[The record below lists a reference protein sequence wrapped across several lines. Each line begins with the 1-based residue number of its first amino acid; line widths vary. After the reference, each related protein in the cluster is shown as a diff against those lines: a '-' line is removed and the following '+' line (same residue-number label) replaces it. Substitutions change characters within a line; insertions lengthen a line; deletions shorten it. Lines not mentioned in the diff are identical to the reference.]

1 MLARL
6 CVRSAYVHAHGSS
19 PFSSKKQGNRLTL
32 RLIRKLMHRKSR
44 QRHGSPSARSA
55 GENNL
60 HIARLMDTF
69 IGSADRGEEGLTGR
83 EGENNRERKGEG
95 L

>member
-1 MLARL
+1 MYA
-6 CVRSAYVHAHGSS
+6 CVCALTFF
-19 PFSSKKQGNRLTL
+19 FSGEGQGNRVTL

-44 QRHGSPSARSA
+44 QRHCSPSARSA

-60 HIARLMDTF
+60 HIGRLMDTF
-69 IGSADRGEEGLTGR
+69 IGSTDRGERGIK
-83 EGENNRERKGEG
+83 GERERKTEREKGEG